1 MTVRDLIN
9 QILDRSVW
17 EYVFAATAL
26 VLFIALINKTE
37 EVENEILRLLL
48 LFLVTL
54 LMIIVWY
61 AGYKYFG

>member
-17 EYVFAATAL
+17 EYVFVATAL
-26 VLFIALINKTE
+26 VIFFALVNKTE
-37 EVENEILRLLL
+37 EVENENLRLFL